1 VLLMSYLERCM
12 HESAHVFPAADHL
25 SPLPTRP
32 TVEELDAVATR
43 LQVHG
48 SGALCEAFAR
58 WRVAQDAFLA
68 AAADLDAMGKQEARA
83 SHDYQA
89 TLEQRIH
96 TLQSQRVA
104 LRAAADDLRASVAHD
119 LGD

>member
-1 VLLMSYLERCM
+1 
-12 HESAHVFPAADHL
+12 
-25 SPLPTRP
+25 
-32 TVEELDAVATR
+32 
-43 LQVHG
+43 
-48 SGALCEAFAR
+48 
-58 WRVAQDAFLA
+58 
-68 AAADLDAMGKQEARA
+68 MGKQEART